1 VQDRLATLTESRI
14 IMASAEI
21 VNALMAQVKAHA
33 DSVETAGELYEILM
47 YVGEITAQRAHEIQ
61 MGHSKDTRA
70 FEWLTQVKND
80 ATSASDNAERMI
92 YWIEDENS

>member
-1 VQDRLATLTESRI
+1 
-14 IMASAEI
+14 MASAEI

-33 DSVETAGELYEILM
+33 DSVETAAELYEILM

-61 MGHSKDTRA
+61 MGQSKETRA
-70 FEWLTQVKND
+70 FEWSTQVKKD

-92 YWIEDENS
+92 QWIEDEQS